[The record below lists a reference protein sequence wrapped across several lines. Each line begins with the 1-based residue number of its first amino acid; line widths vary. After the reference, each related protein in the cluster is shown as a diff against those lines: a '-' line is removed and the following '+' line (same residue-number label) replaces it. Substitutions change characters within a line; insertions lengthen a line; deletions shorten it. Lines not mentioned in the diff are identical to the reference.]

1 MTRKDFVFIAQNL
14 AQALAD
20 AQGNPRAVQVVELTI
35 ARFADG
41 LARMNPR
48 FNRAVF
54 EAACRN
60 VE

>member
-20 AQGNPRAVQVVELTI
+20 AQGNDRAVTVVELTI

-41 LARMNPR
+41 LKQFNPR
-48 FNRAVF
+48 FDRDTFVK
-54 EAACRN
+54 ACKAID
-60 VE
+60 